1 MAGVIVARASSVPN
15 YVASMQDVALVRR
28 IGGAFLVNGVA
39 ATIWLAATPALASKF
54 GTTVGGFGVAFVALA
69 LGGILGTRIAPT
81 FVRRFG
87 SGRTTVFAGFAV
99 AALLAL
105 RAVPPGIGWF
115 VAAQVVAGL
124 ADGVQDVAMNVVAV
138 GVDARQRRPIVNR
151 LHAVWSVGAVIG
163 GLAGALLAAAD
174 ANVTAHFLAA
184 AAIVGALNLTATRL
198 VAAPEPLTAPPRPR
212 FRWWHSRTL
221 VALAAMGVAG
231 SVLEGAPLDW
241 GTLYLADELDA
252 PPGVA
257 AAATITFTAGMVGAR
272 LAGDHLVDRFGVPL
286 VLRIGAAAAAIA
298 LAGALAFPYVGVVLV
313 AWCVVGAGVATAY
326 PALFVAAG
334 RAPHLPPGVG
344 IGAVAS
350 VARTGFLLGPAL
362 IGAVANRSSLRVAL
376 TVPAIAALCI
386 VALAGAA
393 RRP

>member
-1 MAGVIVARASSVPN
+1 
-15 YVASMQDVALVRR
+15 MQDVALVRR

-39 ATIWLAATPALASKF
+39 ATIWLAATPALAAEF
-54 GTTVGGFGVAFVALA
+54 GTTIGGFGAAFVAFA
-69 LGGILGTRIAPT
+69 LGGIAGTRLAPPV
-81 FVRRFG
+81 VRRLG

-105 RAVPPGIGWF
+105 RAVPPGFGWF
-115 VAAQVVAGL
+115 VAAQVAAGL
-124 ADGVQDVAMNVVAV
+124 ADGLQDVAMNVVAV

-151 LHAVWSVGAVIG
+151 LHAVWSLGAVLG
-163 GLAGALLAAAD
+163 GLAGAALAAAD
-174 ANVTAHFLAA
+174 ATVATHFLVA
-184 AAIVGALNLTATRL
+184 AAIVGALNLTTTEL
-198 VAAPEPLTAPPRPR
+198 VAVPEPPAAPPRPH
-212 FRWWHSRTL
+212 FRWWHSRAL

-252 PPGVA
+252 APGVA

-272 LAGDHLVDRFGVPL
+272 IAGDHLVDRFGVPF

-298 LAGALAFPYVGVVLV
+298 LAGALAFPNVAVVLV
-313 AWCVVGAGVATAY
+313 AWFVVGAGVATAY

-350 VARTGFLLGPAL
+350 VARIGFLLGPAL
-362 IGAVANRSSLRVAL
+362 IGALADRTSLRVAL
-376 TVPAIAALCI
+376 TVPAVAALCI

-393 RRP
+393 RRPDQLTGTRRV